1 MTEVGGNCLDR
12 LIQRVP
18 CRTITD
24 TVLAYAWGMQKYKDL
39 ML

>member
-1 MTEVGGNCLDR
+1 MTEVGGDCLDR

-24 TVLAYAWGMQKYKDL
+24 RVLVDICGMQKKQTKT
-39 ML
+39 